1 MTQYNSVHV
10 KSSYSQLEKL
20 KSATKNGT
28 GLILRLARNM
38 IGGNETE
45 AFYYQ
50 LVAKFKYL

>member
-1 MTQYNSVHV
+1 MTQYNSVNV

-28 GLILRLARNM
+28 GLMLRLARNM
-38 IGGNETE
+38 IGGNEAE